1 VKEGNNNS
9 DNKFVEVNS
18 AHFRISLGNFFG
30 FAHSRISLGKFFLGV
45 AHSRISLGHCLRM
58 CSF

>member
-30 FAHSRISLGKFFLGV
+30 FAHSRISLGNSFGF
-45 AHSRISLGHCLRM
+45 AHSGISLGNFFWF